1 MTLNDFINAHGKKL
15 DGISARI
22 LAHQMKGHRQGHRW
36 GEARR
41 FVGRSAGIYLD
52 KLYNLEAGYNREMEK
67 LKGQFE
73 NLPKERG

>member
-15 DGISARI
+15 DSIRARI
-22 LAHQMKGHRQGHRW
+22 LAHQTKGHRQGHRW

-41 FVGRSAGIYLD
+41 WAGRRAGNSLS
-52 KLYNLEAGYNREMEK
+52 KLYDLEARYNREMEK